1 MCAAILWTTN
11 DFPTYANLLGLSTKG
26 QFFCPIYN
34 KDNCSYRL
42 QNGQKWCYMD
52 HHRFLPIN
60 HRFRHDK
67 RSFDGNEEHRE
78 APKELSGED
87 VLHQLDGMKHITL
100 GKRSKNKILAKRK
113 IKHAKLEHNWKKKFP
128 IAILENPYFA
138 S

>member
-1 MCAAILWTTN
+1 MHATILWTIN
-11 DFPTYANLLGLSTKG
+11 YFPIYANLLGWSTKG
-26 QFFCPIYN
+26 QFFYPIYN

-67 RSFDGNEEHRE
+67 RSFDGNEEHRK
-78 APKELSGED
+78 APKELSRED